1 MRRQDE
7 RVMTDLRDFVGTWRA
22 ERGFPFSTHT
32 FTWEA
37 ADAGLRGEWTIE
49 ATVVKGRQ
57 SSALVRHWPKRLQMQ
72 ISEPSLDEGRLLFY
86 VNGGPVV
93 TEFRLVDV
101 DEAELGAAVD
111 KLPPEFA
118 GPEHH
123 QSIEGHRVRLMKHS
137 GITA

>member
-1 MRRQDE
+1 MANFQ
-7 RVMTDLRDFVGTWRA
+7 DFVGTWRA
-22 ERGFPFSTHT
+22 ERGVPFSTHT

-49 ATVVKGRQ
+49 ATIAGGRE

-86 VNGGPVV
+86 VNGGPYVW
-93 TEFRLVDV
+93 EFRLLDV
-101 DEAELGAAVD
+101 GDAELGAAVD

-118 GPEHH
+118 GPEHR
-123 QSIEGHRVRLMKHS
+123 QSLEGHRVRLQKHL
-137 GITA
+137 GTTA